1 MWTWC
6 FPGTVNQTRVHD
18 RDSSE
23 SKNRSW
29 DQALITVKLT
39 GDNSVIERLYN
50 LVLKSRSGCRAPSSG
65 RDLQSFVKTRPTRK
79 RLEVLPLELISM
91 IFKNLGNDLVAHVTF
106 STLQPDIYDFCY
118 KGLDRNFG
126 EGFFVLAGSL
136 LSHGAYQALRI
147 GNSDMYGMYYDT
159 FAEELVRTRT
169 ERGASCM
176 RTWDVSLDDDERGFK
191 KHAGQLILRPRCTWP
206 DVSFVRPYASVSA
219 DDDDTL
225 QYGDELVQHPILW
238 RSFASFPPVN
248 KFGIMACGPDWIEPS
263 NDRGVVVADVL
274 QQILDAD
281 KSPPMNSAD
290 IAELI
295 DRSRLKWSEKSDP
308 WPVVPRN
315 WDLSDTFNAL
325 QGIVDW
331 LIIVRWTKLRIEEL
345 FDKQIACDMEFKAQ
359 KLPENYEDFD
369 RLTTLNY

>member
-1 MWTWC
+1 
-6 FPGTVNQTRVHD
+6 
-18 RDSSE
+18 
-23 SKNRSW
+23 
-29 DQALITVKLT
+29 
-39 GDNSVIERLYN
+39 
-50 LVLKSRSGCRAPSSG
+50 
-65 RDLQSFVKTRPTRK
+65 
-79 RLEVLPLELISM
+79 M
-91 IFKNLGNDLVAHVTF
+91 I
-106 STLQPDIYDFCY
+106 
-118 KGLDRNFG
+118 R
-126 EGFFVLAGSL
+126 
-136 LSHGAYQALRI
+136 
-147 GNSDMYGMYYDT
+147 

-176 RTWDVSLDDDERGFK
+176 RTWDVSLDDDEKGLQGGILKMNSVWDGIVFK

-206 DVSFVRPYASVSA
+206 DVSFVRPYASVPA

-225 QYGDELVQHPILW
+225 QYGDKLVQHPILW

-274 QQILDAD
+274 QQILDAYVYVLPKHNLLPPTAQANVDRETYCRD

-331 LIIVRWTKLRIEEL
+331 LIIV
-345 FDKQIACDMEFKAQ
+345 
-359 KLPENYEDFD
+359 
-369 RLTTLNY
+369 